1 MVRADAIVIQPAAL
15 SNVRARRAKAMVV
28 TWLTTAAWDFVC
40 ASALGVFAYH
50 ATFSR
55 FWQGVAST
63 ALGPRALAMGGS
75 GVAAGLA
82 LHLLVAFVWSALFV
96 LLLAGSERLQR
107 VVDRPAGA
115 FVVACIYG
123 PVIWLVMS
131 LAVIPLA
138 TGRPPT
144 FAFRWWV
151 QVFAHVPFVTL
162 PLVFTA
168 RRMVGLGEGARVA

>member
-1 MVRADAIVIQPAAL
+1 MTAIPLPV
-15 SNVRARRAKAMVV
+15 SNTRQRVAKAVLV
-28 TWLTTAAWDFVC
+28 TWLVTAAWDFVC
-40 ASALGVFAYH
+40 ASALSVFAYH

-63 ALGPRALAMGGS
+63 ALGPRGLEMGAA

-82 LHLLVAFVWSALFV
+82 LHLFVAFIWSTLFV
-96 LLLAGSERLQR
+96 LVLASSERLRR
-107 VVDRPAGA
+107 VVDRPGGA
-115 FVVACIYG
+115 VVVACLYG

-131 LAVIPLA
+131 LLVIPQA

-151 QVFAHVPFVTL
+151 QVVAHVPFVTL

-168 RRMVGLGEGARVA
+168 RRVLGASEAREA